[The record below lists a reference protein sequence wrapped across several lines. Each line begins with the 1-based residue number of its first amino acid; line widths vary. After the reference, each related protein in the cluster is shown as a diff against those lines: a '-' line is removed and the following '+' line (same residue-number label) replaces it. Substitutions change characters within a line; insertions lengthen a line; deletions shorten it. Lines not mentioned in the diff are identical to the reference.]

1 MVEWTRNLTSKSY
14 NRTSEIKR
22 VFFFFFEIFDIS
34 RKTEEYIEI
43 TGIDDGKSNDK

>member
-1 MVEWTRNLTSKSY
+1 MVEWTRNITSKSY

-22 VFFFFFEIFDIS
+22 FFFFFFEIS

-43 TGIDDGKSNDK
+43 TGIDDGKLNDK